1 MEAFKLINFKKAN
14 NAEMPIVRSMQ
25 GGECEAFFEMEER
38 EAVLLDGM
46 NAENDDFNW
55 NRVFDSI
62 GIAVPH
68 EVYINFGRF
77 ESIDVFLFEDF
88 CNYFDDI
95 WYPVVDD
102 MEVFDA
108 TLTWLVSVRHYGAVF
123 YKKI

>member
-25 GGECEAFFEMEER
+25 GGECEAVRQVLLSRCHVESLEAFFEMEER

-68 EVYINFGRF
+68 EVYINFGHFVNPAKR
-77 ESIDVFLFEDF
+77 
-88 CNYFDDI
+88 N
-95 WYPVVDD
+95 VV
-102 MEVFDA
+102 
-108 TLTWLVSVRHYGAVF
+108 VR
-123 YKKI
+123 